1 MTEKGAG
8 VLSGLIV
15 ETTCTWTERGYILHS
30 PSPKS
35 HKTWISQGLTAKWC
49 VIIARLILRDGTDK
63 GPHAF
68 VIDMDTEGISKKDM
82 ISKTNFNGLD
92 NANLS
97 FNQCLV
103 PHNTLLSKICY
114 VDDNGEY
121 HLRDPNVPF
130 EFIRVSQRLLSG
142 RICLAGGITMNLK
155 LVLDDVRSY
164 AENRM
169 IPSGKDTTVKLAD
182 MPFMRD
188 ELERITD
195 CLYVYKT
202 FGILNE
208 ERFIH
213 SKDGNISKK
222 TVEYIACG
230 KTEIVECELRLQVSV
245 FNDPL
250 LESKIYQVFH
260 G

>member
-1 MTEKGAG
+1 M
-8 VLSGLIV
+8 
-15 ETTCTWTERGYILHS
+15 
-30 PSPKS
+30 
-35 HKTWISQGLTAKWC
+35 
-49 VIIARLILRDGTDK
+49 
-63 GPHAF
+63 
-68 VIDMDTEGISKKDM
+68 
-82 ISKTNFNGLD
+82 
-92 NANLS
+92 
-97 FNQCLV
+97 
-103 PHNTLLSKICY
+103 
-114 VDDNGEY
+114 
-121 HLRDPNVPF
+121 
-130 EFIRVSQRLLSG
+130 
-142 RICLAGGITMNLK
+142 
-155 LVLDDVRSY
+155 VLDDVRSY

-245 FNDPL
+245 FHDPL
-250 LESKIYQVFH
+250 FESKIYPNFPWVVCLKQCLKSYTFSFMVFVNYFLH
-260 G
+260 LMWIVRI